1 MIGGLCPVAP
11 SDNLRGCVSIPS
23 KVNTLKNAIDEIA
36 TLSEADQEEIAR
48 QLLTHVAKVR
58 QLRADLQ
65 AGVDSLDAG
74 RGHQLDIDDVI
85 ARARHRG
92 GRSTASQSRTFT

>member
-11 SDNLRGCVSIPS
+11 SDSLQGCVSIPS
-23 KVNTLKNAIDEIA
+23 MVNTLKNAIDEIA

-48 QLLTHVAKVR
+48 QLLTHVAKIR
-58 QLRADLQ
+58 RLRADLQ

-74 RGHQLDIDDVI
+74 CGRQLDIDEVI

-92 GRSTASQSRTFT
+92 GRSAASQSFTFT

>member
-1 MIGGLCPVAP
+1 M
-11 SDNLRGCVSIPS
+11 
-23 KVNTLKNAIDEIA
+23 VNTLKNAIDEIA
-36 TLSEADQEEIAR
+36 TLPEADQEEIAR

-74 RGHQLDIDDVI
+74 RGRQLDIDDVI

-92 GRSTASQSRTFT
+92 GR